1 MNLSEFAFRIIFI
14 FIPGLIAFNI
24 ISKLTFHKDFKAS
37 DILLGSLTYGFV
49 CYLIYYFMCVI
60 INKLTFFHTQN
71 FYFGESLTNPQAK
84 LNFQE
89 IAVVT
94 LLAVP
99 IGLILA
105 ALINHNV
112 LFKLANKL
120 MISDKLDEIS
130 LWNKVFDSS
139 LNHWIVIRD
148 IQNDLMYRGWV
159 DSFSDGLDKNEI
171 LLRDVEV
178 YRNSEQGV
186 LYSVP
191 GLYISFNKDENL
203 MIEFQSWEFSENM
216 HNNNNVIEN
225 PLNHEKENYQQ

>member
-14 FIPGLIAFNI
+14 FIPGLITFNI
-24 ISKLTFHKDFKAS
+24 ISKLTFHKEFKTS

-49 CYLIYYFMCVI
+49 CYLIYYFI
-60 INKLTFFHTQN
+60 FILINNKLTFLNTQT
-71 FYFGESLTNPQAK
+71 FYFVESLTNSQAE
-84 LNFQE
+84 LNFNE
-89 IAVVT
+89 IALVT

-99 IGLILA
+99 VGLTSA
-105 ALINHNV
+105 FLINHNL

-120 MISDKLDEIS
+120 KISDKLDDIS
-130 LWNKVFDSS
+130 LWNKVFDSP

-159 DSFSDGLDKNEI
+159 DSFSDGLGKNEI

-178 YRNSEQGV
+178 YRNSEQGI

-191 GLYISFNKDENL
+191 GLYISFNKEENL
-203 MIEFQSWEFSENM
+203 MIEFQSWEFTENM
-216 HNNNNVIEN
+216 HNNIIEN
-225 PLNHEKENYQQ
+225 SLTQQKENHH